1 MARGWESKSVEEQMR
16 DAQEAREKGHKDK
29 LSAKEVEDSRR
40 KEVLVLAA
48 ARVRSQLESATDDRY
63 WEQLRGALASLEIQI
78 GEHSPD
84 GSSSK
89 QSQS

>member
-1 MARGWESKSVEEQMR
+1 MARGWESKAVEEQMQG
-16 DAQEAREKGHKDK
+16 AQESREKGHKDK
-29 LSAKEVEDSRR
+29 LSPKELEDLRR
-40 KEVLVLAA
+40 KEVLILAA

-63 WEQLRGALASLEIQI
+63 REQLRGALASLETQI
-78 GEHSPD
+78 AEHSTD